1 MKQLALSMTDGGTIV
16 FPLIAVVLFVGIFLG
31 FLAWILRPGAK
42 QVYAKRSLMVFEDG
56 GER

>member
-1 MKQLALSMTDGGTIV
+1 MKALVLSMTDGDTLL
-16 FPLIAVVLFVGIFLG
+16 FPLIAVVLFVSVFLG
-31 FLAWILRPGAK
+31 FIAWILRPGAK

>member
-1 MKQLALSMTDGGTIV
+1 MKQLVLSAIDGETLV
-16 FPLIAVVLFVGIFLG
+16 FPLIAVVLFVSIFLG
-31 FLAWILRPGAK
+31 FVAWILRPGAK